1 MSETVNNTTTKKPLQ
16 KIFNSQWITGNMNFF
31 LFLCL
36 LGVLYIANGHV
47 ADRILRNSSRTQMQI
62 KELEYEYK
70 TVKSEV
76 MKKSE
81 ETQVLKAAEPLG
93 LKISKEVPIKL
104 QIENKK

>member
-1 MSETVNNTTTKKPLQ
+1 M
-16 KIFNSQWITGNMNFF
+16 
-31 LFLCL
+31 
-36 LGVLYIANGHV
+36 
-47 ADRILRNSSRTQMQI
+47 ADRILRNSSRTQAQI